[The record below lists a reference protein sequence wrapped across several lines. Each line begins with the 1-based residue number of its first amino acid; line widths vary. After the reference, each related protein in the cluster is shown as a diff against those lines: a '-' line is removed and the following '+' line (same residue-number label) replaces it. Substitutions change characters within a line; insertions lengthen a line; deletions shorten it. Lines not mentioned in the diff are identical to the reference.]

1 MLMYI
6 YTQII
11 QLLISILFTFF
22 FFLEKGTVNTEFVF
36 IKKISV
42 KILLYG
48 KINYRKSF
56 ILKTNRSES

>member
-1 MLMYI
+1 MYI

-36 IKKISV
+36 IKKNFCKNIT
-42 KILLYG
+42 IW
-48 KINYRKSF
+48 
-56 ILKTNRSES
+56 

>member
-1 MLMYI
+1 MYI

-22 FFLEKGTVNTEFVF
+22 FFFLEKGTVNTEFIF

-48 KINYRKSF
+48 KMIIEKVSF
-56 ILKTNRSES
+56 